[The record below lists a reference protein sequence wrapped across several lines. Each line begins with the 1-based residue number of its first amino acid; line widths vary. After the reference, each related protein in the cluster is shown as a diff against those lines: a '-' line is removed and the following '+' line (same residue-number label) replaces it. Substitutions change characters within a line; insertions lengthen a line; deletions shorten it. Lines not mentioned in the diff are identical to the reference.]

1 MGAAAVK
8 HTVED
13 IWALPEGERA
23 ELIDGMWYDMASPSG
38 RHQWIVMEVAAEFRD
53 YIRKKG
59 GKCKVFP
66 APFAV
71 YLNDDNRTYL
81 EPDISVLCD
90 MSKYTEDG
98 IYGAPD
104 LVVEV
109 VSPSSRKKDYGLKQ
123 FKYQNAGVK
132 EYWIIDP
139 EEETLNVYWF
149 AGEPAFAD
157 EYAFDEKVPSHLYP
171 GLELCLKDIMDALQ
185 A

>member
-8 HTVED
+8 YTVED

-38 RHQWIVMEVAAEFRD
+38 THQWIVSQLTTRLNN
-53 YIRKKG
+53 YISEKG
-59 GKCKVFP
+59 GKCRVFP

-71 YLNDDNRTYL
+71 YLNDNNRTYL

-104 LVVEV
+104 LVIEV
-109 VSPSSRKKDYGLKQ
+109 ASPSTRNKDYGLKQ
-123 FKYQNAGVK
+123 FKYRNAGVK

-139 EEETLNVYWF
+139 EEQMLNVYWF
-149 AGEPAFAD
+149 AGKPEFAD
-157 EYAFDEKVPSHLYP
+157 EYSFDEEVAFHLYP
-171 GLELCLKDIMDALQ
+171 ELRVCLRDIVVDLQ
-185 A
+185 E